1 MCFQLCLVSV
11 PVTAQ
16 ISYLSRVSYDGH
28 TASQS
33 PVFFY
38 PDSSTNPAFDS
49 EQFTDSAL
57 ISIPKTINATQITF
71 QSHPISQSA
80 LLLDILEEDVK

>member
-1 MCFQLCLVSV
+1 M
-11 PVTAQ
+11 
-16 ISYLSRVSYDGH
+16 
-28 TASQS
+28 
-33 PVFFY
+33 FFY

-57 ISIPKTINATQITF
+57 ISITKTINATQIPF

-80 LLLDILEEDVK
+80 LLLDILEEAVK